1 MAKVANSIARNS
13 FNTKKDISDKIDSI
27 IAISNN
33 LSTKFIDDIVLYSGG
48 NYIENFESTE
58 RTKLIKCLT
67 INDWK
72 IRVV

>member
-1 MAKVANSIARNS
+1 MAKVANSIARNY

>member
-33 LSTKFIDDIVLYSGG
+33 LSTKFIDDIVLYSGE
-48 NYIENFESTE
+48 NYTENFESTE